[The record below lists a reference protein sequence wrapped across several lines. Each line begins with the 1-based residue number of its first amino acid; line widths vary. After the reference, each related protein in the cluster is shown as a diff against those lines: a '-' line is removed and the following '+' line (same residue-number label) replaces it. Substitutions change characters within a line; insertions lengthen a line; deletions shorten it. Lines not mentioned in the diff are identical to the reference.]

1 MVLNFRSSL
10 SAASLTA
17 PPSLPPLRRLA
28 AASHRTLETRSAPPC
43 APPPPPN
50 SAAAMRLDFGR
61 LSDLPWWSWTW
72 TEMGWGMLAS
82 IVSLVLVDKVSD
94 WVADHAWLPLFG
106 PYSEGVNDK
115 NFIHSLYRVVLSGGV
130 LTSWPA
136 NPRDIDL
143 IQILQT
149 VIMGR
154 NKDPIGQML
163 SGFTRIRCKT
173 FSVTCSPDIDEADD
187 NGARLD
193 FTIPGRRSSNGS
205 TDFDEQEAAICLST
219 ADRCELIC
227 MPVRHMGKDKLE
239 GLILK
244 PSNQEGTYER
254 MGYFKAEA
262 RANEFAAK
270 REHILQMLSPIY
282 DLRELRTPLN
292 HITLTSA
299 ISSFRTT
306 IFVEEESLAAP
317 QLRLKGPKTAS
328 YKVQGTG
335 RADRLIATGLESLLQ
350 KYLSLAAR
358 SSAERPMA
366 AGSCCRRRVKA
377 LWRCY
382 CKPLSLV
389 STYETKRMDN
399 KYKISFEYLIT
410 KDPGYAVE
418 SRTRDKKIPNQI
430 STIPPPNPRAHDFHP
445 ADSDA
450 QAGRLPRPAAL
461 RASSCPNTIFAQ
473 YPPYM
478 RVVKVP
484 GPRSGGPI
492 RPQEVLT

>member
-1 MVLNFRSSL
+1 
-10 SAASLTA
+10 
-17 PPSLPPLRRLA
+17 
-28 AASHRTLETRSAPPC
+28 
-43 APPPPPN
+43 
-50 SAAAMRLDFGR
+50 
-61 LSDLPWWSWTW
+61 
-72 TEMGWGMLAS
+72 
-82 IVSLVLVDKVSD
+82 
-94 WVADHAWLPLFG
+94 
-106 PYSEGVNDK
+106 
-115 NFIHSLYRVVLSGGV
+115 
-130 LTSWPA
+130 
-136 NPRDIDL
+136 
-143 IQILQT
+143 
-149 VIMGR
+149 MGR

-282 DLRELRTPLN
+282 DLRTYNKLVDLGDTDLVHPPACSFVRYKTFQAPEATGRKLLSKALVNITPLN

-450 QAGRLPRPAAL
+450 QAGRPPRPAAL